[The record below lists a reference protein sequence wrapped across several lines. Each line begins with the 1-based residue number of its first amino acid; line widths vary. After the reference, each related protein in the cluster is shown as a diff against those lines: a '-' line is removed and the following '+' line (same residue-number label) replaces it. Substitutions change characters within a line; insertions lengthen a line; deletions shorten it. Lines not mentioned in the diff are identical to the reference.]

1 MKSLP
6 QPFWAIILAS
16 FGVTVALCC
25 LFHPNSDNSVTLAV
39 LAVSANLVSGALGA
53 FAGHATANNNPVS
66 NVTMG
71 NDRGTIISNDAK

>member
-1 MKSLP
+1 MKNIP
-6 QPFWAIILAS
+6 QPAWAIVLAF

-53 FAGHATANNNPVS
+53 FAGHASAASNNKTDVTAVNSP
-66 NVTMG
+66 
-71 NDRGTIISNDAK
+71 TIIAPDA